1 MTALPKKKHTRAR
14 RGNKRSH
21 KGLTKING
29 YICPECG
36 VPRIPHA
43 ICKSCGEYNGRNY
56 NTKEEE
62 SVEEATQ
69 S

>member
-29 YICPECG
+29 FACSICG
-36 VPRIPHA
+36 APRIPHA
-43 ICKSCGEYNGRNY
+43 ACKACGEYDGKNFNS
-56 NTKEEE
+56 KSEEP
-62 SVEEATQ
+62 VEETSQ